1 MRRASAIG
9 CGLVL
14 LAGAV
19 IFALYL
25 HRDAAPVA
33 APNPVAVTWH
43 HGPLR
48 GIGPFPVPETPAGP
62 PPALDQVRQALAQAY
77 YRHVSAAML
86 SQPSIQLILEQL
98 GDPYTEYL
106 DPDAY
111 QALQEGLSRKYFG
124 VGLRVDRTDG
134 GLLVTSSMNGPARRA
149 GIRPGDVIVSI
160 DGESAEGIPF
170 DRSLALIKG
179 EEGTVVAL
187 EVRRP
192 GQKDAMRFNVVR
204 RNIELSAVR
213 SRIFKSAGHRLGY
226 IRIGSFLGNAAERVE
241 ATTRGLREKGAEG
254 FIIDLRGDPGGY
266 LTQAVRVAS
275 LFLKNGA
282 VCSTSGVNQATR
294 VFTVSGAAVD
304 TERPVVVLV
313 DRRSASAAEI
323 VAGALRD
330 HGRATIVGKR
340 TYGKA
345 TVQSL
350 IALSNGGALK
360 LTTATYLT
368 PRGSSIGGRGI
379 HPQVKA
385 ADDPDTRPDE
395 GVVAAASVLA
405 GKL

>member
-1 MRRASAIG
+1 
-9 CGLVL
+9 
-14 LAGAV
+14 
-19 IFALYL
+19 
-25 HRDAAPVA
+25 
-33 APNPVAVTWH
+33 
-43 HGPLR
+43 
-48 GIGPFPVPETPAGP
+48 
-62 PPALDQVRQALAQAY
+62 
-77 YRHVSAAML
+77 ML
-86 SQPSIQLILEQL
+86 SQPSIPSMLEQL

-106 DPDAY
+106 DPDAFE
-111 QALQEGLSRKYFG
+111 ALQEGLSRKYFG

-134 GLLVTSSMNGPARRA
+134 GLLVTSSMNGPARQA

-192 GQKDAMRFNVVR
+192 GQKNAMRFNVVR

-213 SRIFKSAGHRLGY
+213 SRIFTSAGHHLGY

-241 ATTRGLREKGAEG
+241 AATRGLRARGAEG

-275 LFLKNGA
+275 LFLRSGA

-294 VFTVSGAAVD
+294 VFTVSGASVD
-304 TERPVVVLV
+304 TERPLVVLV

-330 HGRATIVGKR
+330 HGRATVVGKR

-368 PRGSSIGGRGI
+368 PKGSSIGGRGI
-379 HPQVKA
+379 RPHVKA
-385 ADDPDTRPDE
+385 VDDPRTRPDE
-395 GVVAAASVLA
+395 GVVAAARVLV
-405 GKL
+405 GQL